1 MLSWEVMTV
10 FYAKLAWNNLRQS
23 KQIYGPFLLTSLVLF
38 MTLCSTFSILYSPIS
53 KNMSYGKMILGF
65 GAVVL
70 VLLAVILISYSYRFV
85 LKQRSKEFGLYNILG
100 MNKRQITFVSSI
112 EILIV
117 FLGIVALGSLLA
129 AIFSNVLYL
138 VFVNLIH
145 YDKLV
150 LAFSLIPFALTTI
163 IFVGIS
169 ILLLLYNAL
178 AIRRTSPLDLF
189 RTVAKAEKE
198 PKGNTFLAI
207 LSLLF
212 LGAGYGLAVTSTKI
226 APLALIY
233 RFLIAVI
240 VVILGTYLFYIS
252 FTTWYLKKKRR
263 HKSYYYQPEHF
274 ITVSQMI
281 FRMKQNA
288 LGLAN
293 ITILAVMS
301 FVTIATTASLFG
313 NTEVLVNSRFP
324 KNTELTFE
332 QIGNQ
337 ADVKSFAQENIL
349 PEFKTLNV
357 TDIMAYKSVMISMPI
372 TQDKGITV
380 NEESF
385 SGSNVLKIGYVY
397 VIQQNDFKR
406 FGNKIPHLKDNQVAF
421 FKQKGDSKLQTLTV
435 FGKKYNVVKNLR
447 SVTMPDVA
455 NTYNPGV
462 LVVSNPKQMATI
474 KQSFDHLTGFQ
485 HYEFCKFF
493 ANLNE
498 QDYQKLVDKKGKWLT
513 KTGETL
519 EFDLAR
525 KTVYR
530 DEAYSLFGG
539 FLFTGLLLGVA
550 FLMTAALIIY
560 YKRYSEGVEDQKS
573 YHILQEVGMSSGQI
587 KRIIRSQTLMVFFM
601 PLAMALCHFLLALI
615 MLKQMLLLFG
625 VTNDNLVYQIS
636 GTVII
641 VIIALY
647 YGIYRLTGQTYYKL
661 IEK

>member
-1 MLSWEVMTV
+1 M
-10 FYAKLAWNNLRQS
+10 FYFKLAWNNLRQN

-38 MTLCSTFSILYSPIS
+38 ITLCSTFSILYSPIS
-53 KNMSYGKMILGF
+53 KNMSYGKTILGF
-65 GAVVL
+65 GEVVL
-70 VLLAVILISYSYRFV
+70 VLLAVILVSYSYRFV

-100 MNKRQITFVSSI
+100 MNKRKITFISSI

-117 FLGIVALGSLLA
+117 FLGIVVLGSILA

-150 LAFSLIPFALTTI
+150 LTFSLKPFLTTI
-163 IFVGIS
+163 TIFIGIF
-169 ILLLLYNAL
+169 ILLLLYNTL

-198 PKGNTFLAI
+198 PKGNAFLAI

-212 LGAGYGLAVTSTKI
+212 LGAGYGLSITSTKI
-226 APLALIY
+226 AALALIY
-233 RFLIAVI
+233 RFFIAVI
-240 VVILGTYLFYIS
+240 LVILGTYLFYIS

-263 HKSYYYQPEHF
+263 HKAYYYQPEHF

-313 NTEVLVNSRFP
+313 NTETLVNSRFP
-324 KNTELTFE
+324 KNTELTFDK
-332 QIGNQ
+332 IGKQ
-337 ADVKSFAQENIL
+337 ADVKTFAQENIL
-349 PEFKTLNV
+349 PEFKTLNA

-372 TQDKGITV
+372 SHDKVINV

-385 SGSNVLKIGYVY
+385 SRSNILKIGYVY
-397 VIQQNDFKR
+397 VIQQNDFRR
-406 FGNKIPHLKDNQVAF
+406 FGNKLPQLKDNQVAF
-421 FKQKGDSKLQTLTV
+421 FKQKGDSKLKTLTI
-435 FGKKYNVVKNLR
+435 FGKRYNVVKNLTA
-447 SVTMPDVA
+447 VTVPDVA
-455 NTYNPGV
+455 TTYNPGV
-462 LVVSNPKQMATI
+462 LVVSDQKQMATI
-474 KQSFDHLTGFQ
+474 KQFFEHIKGFQ
-485 HYEFCKFF
+485 YQEFYKFF
-493 ANLNE
+493 TNFNE
-498 QDYQKLVDKKGKWLT
+498 QDYKKLVAKKGNWVT
-513 KTGETL
+513 KTGETVG
-519 EFDLAR
+519 FNLAR
-525 KTVYR
+525 KIVYR
-530 DEAYSLFGG
+530 DESYSLFGG
-539 FLFTGLLLGVA
+539 FLFTGFLLGIS
-550 FLMTAALIIY
+550 FLMAAALIIY

-573 YHILQEVGMSSGQI
+573 YYILQEVGMSSSQI

-625 VTNDNLVYQIS
+625 VLNDSLVYQIS
-636 GTVII
+636 GAVIVVII
-641 VIIALY
+641 VLY
-647 YGIYRLTGQTYYKL
+647 YAIYRLTGKTYYKL
-661 IEK
+661 IER